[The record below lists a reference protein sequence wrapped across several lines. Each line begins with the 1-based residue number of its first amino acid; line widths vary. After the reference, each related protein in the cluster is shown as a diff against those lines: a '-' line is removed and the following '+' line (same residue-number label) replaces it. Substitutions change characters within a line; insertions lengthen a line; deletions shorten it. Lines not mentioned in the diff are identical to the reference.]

1 MAIEGLGQGK
11 FSVTIKE
18 LFTGDLSMRS
28 SMFSGK
34 RRLVTGLVA
43 ASLLATM
50 VAETGQS
57 PAAAKSAIKAGPVNT
72 KFVPMAT
79 EVVSDLGPTC
89 TDPGATTLKFLVG
102 GSKTVQLSCSPTT
115 VGPTPSATPTVNP
128 TPLPSPS
135 ATPTASASPEPIT
148 NQSPAITY
156 SVDTQSLPAG
166 LAASVDA
173 SGLISISSN
182 GPVEGTLTIF
192 ADQPYTISQPG
203 YGYTGRTK
211 LTIPVSVKPVAPP
224 TCQIFTISTS
234 INVPVDVPLAYDPLR
249 AGGCQ
254 GGHGALTYN
263 VDLVAAA
270 NGSVIRNGAIATF
283 TPAAGFQTAQD
294 NTVKATFAVTATD
307 EYGQTSVALDQFS
320 GAIAGAAGATITVN
334 VSEPRDC
341 GGWVPKNETVFNNPL
356 ANSSRDGRL
365 SNSRFAITNRIN
377 NMIDCAP
384 VGSTIAMSW
393 FSFTDDNMVN
403 HLIQAHRSGVN
414 VRVLV
419 NSHATKP
426 TSSSFTAVNTLRAVL
441 GGNITEATAN
451 ASENPGSWLGS
462 CNSGCLTPPPPA
474 GIVFPDETEGEYP
487 ALHSKFFLITRA
499 GSAKNVVGISSVN
512 PTYEQ
517 ARVGFNNASVVV
529 NDRTL
534 FASMN
539 QYYADL
545 ANAARGA
552 GKATAYRQLK
562 SDSKTTTYYVYPK
575 SGSDDV
581 LTMLRDIKCIYKVGK
596 KTMRTQIYVNMF
608 VFTRNAPAME
618 LWKKA
623 FASRANSGGCNVHII
638 YTDMDQR
645 IKALNTRTGKV
656 DFIPNGDK
664 PSAWGAADCLSTFP
678 TVKGKA
684 QKLTA
689 PALVFDAG
697 KNRMV
702 TAKVCK
708 NGSLQGA
715 IPTINKAGGYCWFNA
730 KNKGTGGSL
739 SMCVSTPLKITAF
752 DKADNRAKLENIAD
766 ASGRRWYSHQK
777 YIAIDGMY
785 GKPGKQTRQQVVIS
799 GTPNITSPGQRWN
812 DEILTFTTSAEIYAQ
827 YVANFNETKTAI
839 LGRPGPSG
847 EGRAEARW

>member
-1 MAIEGLGQGK
+1 
-11 FSVTIKE
+11 
-18 LFTGDLSMRS
+18 
-28 SMFSGK
+28 
-34 RRLVTGLVA
+34 
-43 ASLLATM
+43 M

-57 PAAAKSAIKAGPVNT
+57 PATAKSSVKSGPVANN
-72 KFVPMAT
+72 VLPMAT
-79 EVVSDLGPTC
+79 QIISDLGPTC
-89 TDPGATTLKFLVG
+89 VDPGSSTLKFIVG
-102 GSKTVQLSCSPTT
+102 GSKTVQLSCTQFS
-115 VGPTPSATPTVNP
+115 VGPTPTATPTVTP
-128 TPLPSPS
+128 TPTVSPSPS
-135 ATPTASASPEPIT
+135 NAPTPV
-148 NQSPAITY
+148 AISDPTPVVTY
-156 SVDTQSLPAG
+156 AIDTVNLPSG
-166 LAASVDA
+166 LGASVDA
-173 SGLISISSN
+173 SGLITLSAN
-182 GPVEGTLTIF
+182 TPVEGVLGVF
-192 ADQPYTISQPG
+192 ANQQYVIPQAG
-203 YGYTGRTK
+203 YGYSGSTK
-211 LTIPVSVKPVAPP
+211 LTIPVSIKAPSVP

-234 INVPVDVPLAYDPLR
+234 TNVAVNVPLAYDSLR
-249 AGGCQ
+249 SGGCQ
-254 GGHGALTYN
+254 GGYGTLTYR
-263 VDLVAAA
+263 VDAVTPA
-270 NGSVIRNGAIATF
+270 NGSANMADATTATF
-283 TPAAGFQTAQD
+283 TPNSGFQTPAD

-307 EYGQTSVALDQFS
+307 EYSQTSVALDQYS
-320 GAIAGAAGATITVN
+320 GVIAGAAGATVTVN
-334 VSEPRDC
+334 VSELRDC
-341 GGWVPKNETVFNNPL
+341 GGWVPKNETIFNNPL
-356 ANSSRDGRL
+356 AGTSRDGKL

-403 HLIQAHRSGVN
+403 HLIQAYRNGVN

-426 TSSSFTAVNTLRAVL
+426 SSSSFTAVNTLRAVL
-441 GGNITEATAN
+441 GSNITDATAN
-451 ASENPGSWLGS
+451 ASENQGSWLGS
-462 CNSGCLTPPPPA
+462 CDSGCLTPPAPA
-474 GIVFPDETEGEYP
+474 GIVFPDESEGEYP

-517 ARVGFNNASVVV
+517 AKVGFNNASVVV
-529 NDRTL
+529 NDTTL

-552 GKATAYRQLK
+552 GKANAYRQLK
-562 SDSKTTTYYVYPK
+562 SNSKTTTYYVYPK
-575 SGSDDV
+575 TGSDDV
-581 LTMLRDIKCIYKVGK
+581 LTMLRDIKCVYKVGK

-623 FASRANSGGCNVHII
+623 FASRANNGGCNVQVI

-645 IKALNTRTGKV
+645 IKALNTRTGKY

-684 QKLTA
+684 QKLTG
-689 PALVFDAG
+689 PGLVFDSG

-702 TAKVCK
+702 AAKVCK

-715 IPTINKAGGYCWFNA
+715 IPTINKGGGYCWFNA
-730 KNKGTGGSL
+730 KNKSTGGSL

-752 DKADNRAKLENIAD
+752 DKADNRAKLENVAD
-766 ASGRRWYSHQK
+766 ASGSRWYSHQK

-785 GKPGKQTRQQVVIS
+785 GKPGKQLRQQIVIS
-799 GTPNITSPGQRWN
+799 GTPNITSPGQKWN
-812 DEILTFTTSAEIYAQ
+812 DEILTFTTSPEIYAQ
-827 YVANFNETKTAI
+827 YVANFNEMKTAI
-839 LGRPGPSG
+839 NRRSGPSG
-847 EGRAEARW
+847 MWRAEASW

>member
-1 MAIEGLGQGK
+1 
-11 FSVTIKE
+11 
-18 LFTGDLSMRS
+18 MRS
-28 SMFSGK
+28 AMFSGK

-57 PAAAKSAIKAGPVNT
+57 PAAAKPTIKSGPA
-72 KFVPMAT
+72 KSSFVPMAT
-79 EVVSDLGPTC
+79 EVVSEFGPTC
-89 TDPGATTLKFLVG
+89 TDPGTSTLKFIVG
-102 GSKTVQLSCSPTT
+102 GSKTVQLSCTQFT
-115 VGPTPSATPTVNP
+115 VGATPSPTPSATPTP
-128 TPLPSPS
+128 TVSPSPS
-135 ATPTASASPEPIT
+135 VAPTPVAISDPT
-148 NQSPAITY
+148 PAITY
-156 SVDTQSLPAG
+156 SIDAQTVPAG
-166 LAASVDA
+166 LTATVD
-173 SGLISISSN
+173 SNGLINVASSSE
-182 GPVEGTLTIF
+182 VEATVTVF
-192 ADQPYTISQPG
+192 ADQIYSVNQDG
-203 YGYTGRTK
+203 YGYSGRTK
-211 LTIPVSVKPVAPP
+211 LTIPISVKPVSPP
-224 TCQIFTISTS
+224 TCQVFTISTS
-234 INVPVDVPLAYDPLR
+234 INTPVDVPLAYDPLR
-249 AGGCQ
+249 SGGCQ
-254 GGHGALTYN
+254 GGHGALTYL
-263 VDLVAAA
+263 VDVVAPA
-270 NGSVIRNGAIATF
+270 NGSAVRNGAIATF
-283 TPAAGFQTAQD
+283 TPAAGFQTPQD

-307 EYGQTSVALDQFS
+307 EYGQTSLALDQF
-320 GAIAGAAGATITVN
+320 GGVIAGAAGANITVN

-356 ANSSRDGRL
+356 ASSSRDGRL

-426 TSSSFTAVNTLRAVL
+426 SSSSFTAVNTLRAAL

-462 CNSGCLTPPPPA
+462 CNSGCLTPPPPP
-474 GIVFPDETEGEYP
+474 GIVFPDESEGEYP
-487 ALHSKFFLITRA
+487 ALHSKFFMITRA
-499 GSAKNVVGISSVN
+499 GSAQNVVGISSVN

-575 SGSDDV
+575 SGSDDI
-581 LTMLRDIKCIYKVGK
+581 LAMLRDIKCTYKVGK

-618 LWKKA
+618 LWRKA
-623 FASRANSGGCNVHII
+623 FNSRANNGGCNVHII

-645 IKALNTRTGKV
+645 IKAVNTRTGKA
-656 DFIPNGDK
+656 DYIPNGDK
-664 PSAWGAADCLSTFP
+664 PSSWGAADCLSTMP
-678 TVKGKA
+678 TKKGKA

-689 PALVFDAG
+689 PGLVFDAG

-708 NGSLQGA
+708 NGSLKGA
-715 IPTINKAGGYCWFNA
+715 IPTINKKGGYCWFNA
-730 KNKGTGGSL
+730 KNKKTGGSL

-752 DKADNRAKLENIAD
+752 DKADNRAKLEPVAD

-785 GKPGKQTRQQVVIS
+785 GKKGKQTRQQIVIS

-812 DEILTFTTSAEIYAQ
+812 DEILTFTTSPEIYAQ
-827 YVANFNETKTAI
+827 YVANFKETKTEI
-839 LGRPGPSG
+839 LRRPGSSG
-847 EGRAEARW
+847 MWRAEARW